1 MQMERRKSQ
10 KRVVVFTGAGMS
22 AESGVST
29 FRDADGLWENH
40 RIEEVCTAEAWVRNP
55 QMVLEFYNARRAQLD
70 EVEPNA
76 GHRAV
81 AELERYFDSVT
92 VVTQNVDDLHERAG
106 SSRVVHLHGELRK
119 ARSERDSE
127 LIVPAPGPTHW
138 GDRAPDG
145 AQLRPHI
152 VFFGEAVPEYERA
165 LEIVR
170 SADLFLVV
178 GTSLAVYPAAG
189 LVYQLRPEVPVWLV
203 DPRPARVELPNPLTV
218 VRTGAAEGVRTV
230 VDEMVERCRIDG

>member
-1 MQMERRKSQ
+1 MKT
-10 KRVVVFTGAGMS
+10 KKKAVVFTGAGMS
-22 AESGVST
+22 ADSGVST

-40 RIEEVCTAEAWVRNP
+40 RIEDVCTPEAWQRDP
-55 QMVLEFYNARRAQLD
+55 QGVLDFYNARRAQLD

-81 AELERYFDSVT
+81 AELEKYFDHVV

-106 SSRVVHLHGELRK
+106 SSNVIHLHGELRK
-119 ARSERDSE
+119 ARSARNPNV
-127 LIVPAPGPTHW
+127 IVPAPGPTRL
-138 GDRAPDG
+138 GDKGPDG

-165 LEIVR
+165 LQVVR
-170 SADLFLVV
+170 DADLFLVI

-189 LVYQLRPEVPVWLV
+189 LLYQIRPDVPVWLV
-203 DPRPARVELPNPLTV
+203 DPRPARVTVPNPLTV
-218 VRTGAAEGVRTV
+218 IAKGAAEGVPPL
-230 VDEMVERCRIDG
+230 VEELIRREAVR

>member
-1 MQMERRKSQ
+1 MKSH
-10 KRVVVFTGAGMS
+10 KKAVVFTGAGMS
-22 AESGVST
+22 ADSGVST

-40 RIEEVCTAEAWVRNP
+40 RIEDVCTPEAWERDP
-55 QMVLEFYNARRAQLD
+55 QGVLDFYNARRAQLD

-81 AELERYFDSVT
+81 AELEKYFDHVV

-106 SSRVVHLHGELRK
+106 SSNVIHLHGELRK
-119 ARSERDSE
+119 ARSERNPNV
-127 LIVPAPGPTHW
+127 IVPAPGPTRL
-138 GDRAPDG
+138 GDKGPDG

-165 LEIVR
+165 LQVVR
-170 SADLFLVV
+170 DADLFLVI

-189 LVYQLRPEVPVWLV
+189 LLYQIRPDVPVWLV
-203 DPRPARVELPNPLTV
+203 DPRPARVTVPNPLTV
-218 VRTGAAEGVRTV
+218 IAKGAAEGVPPL
-230 VDEMVERCRIDG
+230 VEELIRRETAR

>member
-1 MQMERRKSQ
+1 MKSQ
-10 KRVVVFTGAGMS
+10 KKVVVFTGAGMS
-22 AESGVST
+22 ADSGVST

-40 RIEEVCTAEAWVRNP
+40 RIEDVCTPEAWARNP
-55 QMVLEFYNARRAQLD
+55 QGVLDFYNARRAQLD

-81 AELERYFDSVT
+81 AGLENHFENVV

-106 SSRVVHLHGELRK
+106 SSNIIHLHGELRK
-119 ARSERDSE
+119 ARSERNPQV
-127 LIVPAPGPTHW
+127 IVPAQGPTRM
-138 GDRAPDG
+138 GDTGPDG

-165 LEIVR
+165 LEAVR
-170 SADLFLVV
+170 DAGLFLVI

-189 LVYQLRPEVPVWLV
+189 LLYQIRPEVPVWLV
-203 DPRPARVELPNPLTV
+203 DPRPARVTVPNPLTV
-218 VRTGAAEGVRTV
+218 IAEGAAKGVPLLVSELIRRETG
-230 VDEMVERCRIDG
+230 E

>member
-1 MQMERRKSQ
+1 MKSH
-10 KRVVVFTGAGMS
+10 KKAVVFTGAGMS
-22 AESGVST
+22 ADSGVST

-40 RIEEVCTAEAWVRNP
+40 RIEDVCTPEAWARDP
-55 QMVLEFYNARRAQLD
+55 QGVLDFYNARRAQLD

-81 AELERYFDSVT
+81 AELEKYFDHVV

-106 SSRVVHLHGELRK
+106 SSNVIHLHGELRK
-119 ARSERDSE
+119 ARSERNPNV
-127 LIVPAPGPTHW
+127 IVPAPGPTRL
-138 GDRAPDG
+138 GDKGPDG

-165 LEIVR
+165 LQVVR
-170 SADLFLVV
+170 DADLFLVI

-189 LVYQLRPEVPVWLV
+189 LLYQIRPDVPVWLV
-203 DPRPARVELPNPLTV
+203 DPRPARVTVPNPLTV
-218 VRTGAAEGVRTV
+218 IAKGAAEGVPPL
-230 VDEMVERCRIDG
+230 VEELIRRERKG

>member
-1 MQMERRKSQ
+1 MKSH
-10 KRVVVFTGAGMS
+10 KKAVVFTGAGMS
-22 AESGVST
+22 ADSGVST

-40 RIEEVCTAEAWVRNP
+40 RIEDVCTPEAWARDP
-55 QMVLEFYNARRAQLD
+55 QGVLDFYNARRAQLD

-81 AELERYFDSVT
+81 AELEKYFDHVV

-106 SSRVVHLHGELRK
+106 SSNVIHLHGELRK
-119 ARSERDSE
+119 ARSERNPNV
-127 LIVPAPGPTHW
+127 IVPAPGPTRL
-138 GDRAPDG
+138 GDKGPDG

-165 LEIVR
+165 LQVVR
-170 SADLFLVV
+170 DADLFLVI

-189 LVYQLRPEVPVWLV
+189 LLYQIRPDVPVWLV
-203 DPRPARVELPNPLTV
+203 DPRPVRVTVPNPLTV
-218 VRTGAAEGVRTV
+218 ISKGAAEGVPPL
-230 VDEMVERCRIDG
+230 VDELIRRETAR

>member
-1 MQMERRKSQ
+1 MKSQ

-22 AESGVST
+22 ADSGVST

-40 RIEEVCTAEAWVRNP
+40 RIEDICTPEAWERNP
-55 QMVLEFYNARRAQLD
+55 QAVLDFYNARRAQLD

-81 AELERYFDSVT
+81 AELERYFAEVW

-106 SSRVVHLHGELRK
+106 SRRVVHLHGELRK
-119 ARSERDSE
+119 ARSERDPE
-127 LIVPAPGPTHW
+127 LIVPAEGPTKL

-165 LEIVR
+165 LGIVR
-170 SADLFLVV
+170 EADLFLVI

-189 LVYQLRPEVPVWLV
+189 LIYQLRPEVPVWLV
-203 DPRPARVELPNPLTV
+203 DPRPARVAIPNPLTV
-218 VRTGAAEGVRTV
+218 VEAGAAEGVPPLV
-230 VDEMVERCRIDG
+230 AEMARLARDGQEG

>member
-1 MQMERRKSQ
+1 MKSSRK
-10 KRVVVFTGAGMS
+10 VVVFTGAGMS
-22 AESGVST
+22 ADSGVST

-40 RIEEVCTAEAWVRNP
+40 RIEDVCTAEAWGRNP
-55 QMVLEFYNARRAQLD
+55 GLVLEFYNARRAQLD
-70 EVEPNA
+70 AVEPNA

-81 AELERYFDSVT
+81 AELERYFDDVT

-106 SSRVVHLHGELRK
+106 SRRVIHLHGELRK
-119 ARSERDSE
+119 ARSERDPD
-127 LIVPAPGPTHW
+127 LIVPADGPTRL

-165 LEIVR
+165 LGIVR
-170 SADLFLVV
+170 NADLFVVV

-189 LVYQLRPEVPVWLV
+189 LIYQLRPEVPVWLV
-203 DPRPARVELPNPLTV
+203 DPRPAQVTIPNPLTV
-218 VRTGAAEGVRTV
+218 IEAGAAEGVPPLVAELVRQA
-230 VDEMVERCRIDG
+230 

>member
-1 MQMERRKSQ
+1 MGSS

-22 AESGVST
+22 ADSGVST

-40 RIEEVCTAEAWVRNP
+40 RIEDVCTAEAWVRNP
-55 QMVLEFYNARRAQLD
+55 ALVLDFYNARRAQLD

-81 AELERYFDSVT
+81 AELEQYFDEVI

-106 SSRVVHLHGELRK
+106 SSRVIHLHGELRK
-119 ARSERDSE
+119 ARSERNPD
-127 LIVPAPGPTHW
+127 LVVPAEGPTRL
-138 GDRAPDG
+138 GDTGPDG

-165 LEIVR
+165 LRIVR
-170 SADLFLVV
+170 EADLFLVV

-189 LVYQLRPEVPVWLV
+189 LIYQLRPEVPVWLV
-203 DPRPARVELPNPLTV
+203 DPRPARVTIPNPLTV
-218 VRTGAAEGVRTV
+218 VEAGAAQGVPPLVAQLVRQA
-230 VDEMVERCRIDG
+230 

>member
-1 MQMERRKSQ
+1 MKSQ
-10 KRVVVFTGAGMS
+10 KKVVVFTGAGMS
-22 AESGVST
+22 ADSGVST

-40 RIEEVCTAEAWVRNP
+40 RIEDVCTPQAWARNP
-55 QMVLEFYNARRAQLD
+55 QAVLDFYNARRAQLD

-81 AELERYFDSVT
+81 AGLEKYFDRVV

-106 SSRVVHLHGELRK
+106 STRIIHLHGELRK
-119 ARSERDSE
+119 ARSERDPTV
-127 LIVPAPGPTHW
+127 IVPAPEPTYL
-138 GDRAPDG
+138 GDKGPDG

-165 LEIVR
+165 LEAVR
-170 SADLFLVV
+170 DADLFLVI

-189 LVYQLRPEVPVWLV
+189 LIYQLRPEVPVWLV
-203 DPRPARVELPNPLTV
+203 DPKPARVTIPNPLTV
-218 VRTGAAEGVRTV
+218 IAAGAASGVPPL
-230 VDEMVERCRIDG
+230 VERIVAAETGK

>member
-1 MQMERRKSQ
+1 MKSQ
-10 KRVVVFTGAGMS
+10 KKVVVFTGAGMS
-22 AESGVST
+22 ADSGVST

-40 RIEEVCTAEAWVRNP
+40 RIEDVCTPQAWARNP
-55 QMVLEFYNARRAQLD
+55 QAVLDFYNARRAQLD

-81 AELERYFDSVT
+81 AGLEKYFDRVV

-106 SSRVVHLHGELRK
+106 STRIIHLHGELRK
-119 ARSERDSE
+119 ARSERDPTV
-127 LIVPAPGPTHW
+127 IVTAPGPTYL
-138 GDRAPDG
+138 GDKGPDG

-165 LEIVR
+165 LEAVR
-170 SADLFLVV
+170 DADLFLVI

-189 LVYQLRPEVPVWLV
+189 LIYQLRPEVPVWLV
-203 DPRPARVELPNPLTV
+203 DPKPARVTIPNPLTV
-218 VRTGAAEGVRTV
+218 IAAGAASGVPPL
-230 VDEMVERCRIDG
+230 VERIVAAETGE

>member
-1 MQMERRKSQ
+1 MKSQ
-10 KRVVVFTGAGMS
+10 KKVVVFTGAGMS
-22 AESGVST
+22 ADSGVST

-40 RIEEVCTAEAWVRNP
+40 RIEDVCTPQAWARNP
-55 QMVLEFYNARRAQLD
+55 QAVLDFYNARRAQLD

-81 AELERYFDSVT
+81 AGLEKYFDRVV

-106 SSRVVHLHGELRK
+106 STRIIHLHGELRK
-119 ARSERDSE
+119 ARSERDPTV
-127 LIVPAPGPTHW
+127 IVPAPGPTRL
-138 GDRAPDG
+138 GDKGPDG

-165 LEIVR
+165 LEAVR
-170 SADLFLVV
+170 DADLFLVI

-189 LVYQLRPEVPVWLV
+189 LIYQLRPEVPVWLV
-203 DPRPARVELPNPLTV
+203 DPKPARVTIPNPLTV
-218 VRTGAAEGVRTV
+218 IAAGAASGVPPL
-230 VDEMVERCRIDG
+230 VERIVAAETGE

>member
-1 MQMERRKSQ
+1 MKSQ
-10 KRVVVFTGAGMS
+10 KKVVVFTGAGMS
-22 AESGVST
+22 ADSGVST

-40 RIEEVCTAEAWVRNP
+40 RIEDVCTPQAWERDP
-55 QMVLEFYNARRAQLD
+55 QGVLDFYNARRAQLD

-81 AELERYFDSVT
+81 AELENHFANVV

-106 SSRVVHLHGELRK
+106 SSEIIHLHGELRK
-119 ARSERDSE
+119 ARSERNPQV
-127 LIVPAPGPTHW
+127 IVPAQGPTQM
-138 GDRAPDG
+138 GDTGPDG

-165 LEIVR
+165 LEAVR
-170 SADLFLVV
+170 DADLFLVI

-189 LVYQLRPEVPVWLV
+189 LLYQIRPDVPVWLI
-203 DPRPARVELPNPLTV
+203 DPRPAQVTVPNPLTV
-218 VRTGAAEGVRTV
+218 IAEGAAKGVPPLVAELIRRETEG
-230 VDEMVERCRIDG
+230 